1 MCVRENPPPASEG
14 VSPPIP
20 APSPRACGAGLVCS
34 VAAAAAAAARGL
46 SGSGLQAAKGSGGS
60 ESLRPWG
67 DPATARMEEAP
78 SGARAF
84 GDGISSPAQ
93 LPHGLPGRAPS
104 AYKMEEACVLPW
116 QRQPTNE
123 AGTAG

>member
-1 MCVRENPPPASEG
+1 MRENPPPASEG

-20 APSPRACGAGLVCS
+20 APSPRARGAGLVCS
-34 VAAAAAAAARGL
+34 VASAAAAAAPGL
-46 SGSGLQAAKGSGGS
+46 NGSGLPAAKETSGS
-60 ESLRPWG
+60 ESERPWG
-67 DPATARMEEAP
+67 DPATARMEEAL

-104 AYKMEEACVLPW
+104 AYRVEEACVSPW
-116 QRQPTNE
+116 QQQPTNE